1 MPMDSEVDTLEEKLT
16 SLLGQLQ
23 IECGIFE
30 RMVYKNKNQHRR
42 CSYFQYL
49 LKVRRDLRLL
59 QSAKLEDILNSCFEV
74 ITGRRPR
81 QKVHLL
87 ESLKRR
93 KCEGEKYNFM
103 DRLLGAARLLSQV
116 LRCLVICRYK
126 QNDNKKLLKVMVRL
140 QLSTKLYGVLVCQK
154 SILDG
159 VMVEPMLKASIEISI
174 LLARSFFMGFS
185 QTILALLA
193 RIRVLVQ
200 QILLDVVSVFNMV
213 SSLSRKKQSVKIT
226 QDGLEVFRE
235 IFPTKEEFATLE
247 CVWKS
252 DKFILLERKHKSDIS
267 SHDEDPE
274 GNASIPALSLKY
286 QSLDSFLGDE
296 PHSKRM
302 DEDHAA
308 KKDLTHTQEGN
319 TDLSPGVSIGDD
331 DGKVVEGCS
340 KVGDASSIEEIPS
353 KEFPQ
358 GGLLPGT
365 SSFPS
370 SNASSKLQSGSR
382 RVAFVSVKNPQ
393 PSACSVSG
401 IHLKQTESK
410 SDSKEDAFFSLLSA
424 GNTKDSLF

>member
-103 DRLLGAARLLSQV
+103 DRLLGAARLLSQ
-116 LRCLVICRYK
+116 
-126 QNDNKKLLKVMVRL
+126 
-140 QLSTKLYGVLVCQK
+140 
-154 SILDG
+154 
-159 VMVEPMLKASIEISI
+159 MVEPMLKASIEISI

-252 DKFILLERKHKSDIS
+252 DKFILLERRHKSDIS
-267 SHDEDPE
+267 SHDGDPE

-296 PHSKRM
+296 PHSKGM

>member
-103 DRLLGAARLLSQV
+103 DRLLGAARLLSQ
-116 LRCLVICRYK
+116 
-126 QNDNKKLLKVMVRL
+126 
-140 QLSTKLYGVLVCQK
+140 
-154 SILDG
+154 
-159 VMVEPMLKASIEISI
+159 MVEPMLKASIEISI

-286 QSLDSFLGDE
+286 QSLDSFLG
-296 PHSKRM
+296 
-302 DEDHAA
+302 A

>member
-103 DRLLGAARLLSQV
+103 DRLLGAARLLSQ
-116 LRCLVICRYK
+116 
-126 QNDNKKLLKVMVRL
+126 
-140 QLSTKLYGVLVCQK
+140 
-154 SILDG
+154 
-159 VMVEPMLKASIEISI
+159 MVEPMLKASIEISI